1 MSVISTTGLITGI
14 DYERLIS
21 GILQLERQPIT
32 RLENRKSDYN
42 TKVSIY
48 NQLSSKLSALKSAA
62 DKLRTTS
69 NFYAKTASVS
79 DSTILDAITS
89 NSAAVGNYTVGI
101 HSVAGKIQLATEEKE
116 VHSGVASSTT
126 VINGSGSDKVFQ
138 YTYAGTQRSITV
150 ANATTLEGLRDL
162 INNDS
167 SNPGV
172 TASIFYDGSSYR
184 LSLTGDDTG
193 STKTI
198 TIDNGT
204 TLDGT
209 NNTIDFRSSTF
220 TQAKTAQDAKFSV
233 DGVNITSSSNTIS
246 DVISGV
252 TFTLK
257 TESTSSVTISIT
269 NDTDT
274 ISQNIQAFV
283 TAYNDV
289 VSYVSTNST
298 YNTTDHTGG
307 ALYAESTPRNILNRM
322 RSIITSRVTG
332 SPEDMR
338 TLAQLGVSTNRDGTI
353 TLNTSTLNS
362 KLASDL
368 ADVANLFTDS
378 SSGIAVQLYNYIDDD
393 VTDTIDGSIV
403 TRVNG
408 LNDSIRDISA
418 DITKLEARVDRM
430 EESLRKQFALLESL
444 LGGVTAQGRFL
455 TNQLNVW
462 NKG

>member
-1 MSVISTTGLITGI
+1 MSIISSTGLLTGI
-14 DYERLIS
+14 DYESLIS
-21 GILQLERQPIT
+21 GILQLERQPIK

-48 NQLSSKLSALKSAA
+48 NQLSSKLSALKSAV

-69 NFYAKTASVS
+69 KFYAKTISVS
-79 DSTILDAITS
+79 DSTILSATTS
-89 NSAAVGNYTVGI
+89 NSAAIGNYTVGI

-116 VHSGVASSTT
+116 VHSGVASSTS
-126 VINGSGSDKVFQ
+126 VINSSGSDKVFQ
-138 YTYAGTQRSITV
+138 YTYAGTQRNITV
-150 ANATTLEGLRDL
+150 THGTTLEGLRDL
-162 INNDS
+162 INNDT

-172 TASIFYDGSSYR
+172 TASIFYDGSNYR
-184 LSLTGDDTG
+184 LSLTGNNTG
-193 STKTI
+193 ATKTI
-198 TIDNGT
+198 TIDAGT
-204 TLDGT
+204 TLNGT
-209 NNTIDFRSSTF
+209 DSTIDFRSSTF
-220 TQAKTAQDAKFSV
+220 TQAKTAQDAKLSV
-233 DGVNITSSSNTIS
+233 DGVDITSSSNTIS

-257 TESTSSVTISIT
+257 KESTSSVTISIT

-289 VSYVSTNST
+289 ISYVSTNST
-298 YNTTDHTGG
+298 YDTTAHKGG
-307 ALYAESTPRNILNRM
+307 ALYAESTSKTILNKL

-353 TLNTSTLNS
+353 TLNTITLNS

-368 ADVANLFTDS
+368 ADIAKLFTDS
-378 SSGIAVQLYNYIDDD
+378 SSGIAVQLYDYIDDD
-393 VTDTIDGSIV
+393 VTDSIDGSI
-403 TRVNG
+403 TIRING

-418 DITKLEARVDRM
+418 DITDLEAKVDRI

-444 LGGVTAQGRFL
+444 LGGITAQGTFL

-462 NKG
+462 NKS